1 MQATSL
7 NVPCLP
13 PNNQAI
19 SLEIE
24 RLLTEWLCFWS
35 VTVNIVPG
43 QSAPEA
49 ASTVAAAEDP
59 PEDDVVPVESRPVD
73 TGSADL
79 QDLAAEEGGGGR
91 GSRKRCSRRRPGC
104 RLISRSKVQIRVMS
118 NGELR

>member
-79 QDLAAEEGGGGR
+79 QDLAAEEGGEEEAPENDAVDDGQD
-91 GSRKRCSRRRPGC
+91 
-104 RLISRSKVQIRVMS
+104 VD
-118 NGELR
+118 